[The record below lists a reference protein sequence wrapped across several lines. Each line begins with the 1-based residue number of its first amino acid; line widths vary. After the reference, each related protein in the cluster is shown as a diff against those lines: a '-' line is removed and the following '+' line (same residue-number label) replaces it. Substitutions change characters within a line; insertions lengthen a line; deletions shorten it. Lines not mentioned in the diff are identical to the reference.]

1 MNHQNNIMPLALLS
15 VGEEGTIVDI
25 NGGICMTQ
33 RIYEMGFTKTTKVK
47 VLSSSLS
54 GPILVKIRDVRIA
67 LGRDI
72 AMKIMVRK
80 NEEKM

>member
-1 MNHQNNIMPLALLS
+1 
-15 VGEEGTIVDI
+15 
-25 NGGICMTQ
+25 MTQ